1 MMIMVLV
8 SLMKLHVY
16 KSYEIFVVP
25 LFREVLNSCFVK
37 SQVFVVSV
45 TIPQNVYWF
54 ANSFLLKGATKK
66 FQFEW
71 FINDSSHKM
80 IQLKYAVALLAMC
93 VDPNRD
99 NKLVFYYD
107 NVSQHVLS

>member
-45 TIPQNVYWF
+45 TIVY
-54 ANSFLLKGATKK
+54 
-66 FQFEW
+66 
-71 FINDSSHKM
+71 HKM
-80 IQLKYAVALLAMC
+80 YTGLPI
-93 VDPNRD
+93 
-99 NKLVFYYD
+99 
-107 NVSQHVLS
+107 VSY

>member
-1 MMIMVLV
+1 M
-8 SLMKLHVY
+8 
-16 KSYEIFVVP
+16 
-25 LFREVLNSCFVK
+25 
-37 SQVFVVSV
+37 SV

-71 FINDSSHKM
+71 LSMTVVLNDISHKM

-99 NKLVFYYD
+99 NEFFIVTIWANMSSVRKKEY
-107 NVSQHVLS
+107 